1 MCSRSFQ
8 VRTLFCKQGCP
19 HLNRFDLAVTDYQ
32 NIYMHLC
39 TTLWGFFCICISTA
53 LAMDD

>member
-39 TTLWGFFCICISTA
+39 TTLWGFFVYV
-53 LAMDD
+53 LVQL